1 MSFCVAGVYPK
12 QRRAGGKY
20 CTHCYTSAVEPIQFI
35 SIGRQSFSTKR
46 CESRSTLSPLL
57 THTHT
62 RTCIGNPHGI
72 PWHTM
77 PPKGSGRGR
86 TQHRDADKE
95 PETPFHPAADAATF
109 RDLLIFEERLKQNAA
124 RLQARKRKYEMLL
137 FGFVSFILCLSH
149 FVVISPRS
157 SVFLQYSLAAV
168 LMICLTTLFLFFAS
182 GMHAERIRSANK
194 FVPQANRSLRN
205 FNMYLNTRPARSAA
219 LGTSAGSTSSSSS
232 LSSSIPPAQNSR
244 GELIFSSRVSPDFRQ
259 GYERY
264 RAAFERRRAEKMAA
278 KRAQSWKR
286 WFDFALGRSSEPA
299 TKPGSSVARQ
309 SVESRPRTTRSSK
322 PRSSRASRTTRT
334 DTASNAAAPCHVAS
348 GQLEDMSDAPSEG
361 LSSEGLSDGMSDGMS
376 EGVSEEGGSLSGHEP
391 S

>member
-1 MSFCVAGVYPK
+1 MKIKVSKHP
-12 QRRAGGKY
+12 R
-20 CTHCYTSAVEPIQFI
+20 S
-35 SIGRQSFSTKR
+35 
-46 CESRSTLSPLL
+46 SRSTTPPRPLRIAS
-57 THTHT
+57 HRIASH
-62 RTCIGNPHGI
+62 RI

-77 PPKGSGRGR
+77 PPKGSLRGR
-86 TQHRDADKE
+86 TQHREADKE
-95 PETPFHPAADAATF
+95 PETPFHPTADAATF

-137 FGFVSFILCLSH
+137 FGFISFIVCLSH

-157 SVFLQYSLAAV
+157 SVFLQYSLAGV

-205 FNMYLNTRPARSAA
+205 FNMHLNTRIRSAA
-219 LGTSAGSTSSSSS
+219 SSSTSSTSSW
-232 LSSSIPPAQNSR
+232 SIPPAQNSR
-244 GELIFSSRVSPDFRQ
+244 GELIFSSRVSPEFRE

-286 WFDFALGRSSEPA
+286 WLDYVLGKSSHAVAKPNSTATRRSL
-299 TKPGSSVARQ
+299 
-309 SVESRPRTTRSSK
+309 ESRPRTTRSSK
-322 PRSSRASRTTRT
+322 PKATRTTRAST
-334 DTASNAAAPCHVAS
+334 RANSATTTATPCHVS
-348 GQLEDMSDAPSEG
+348 GQLED
-361 LSSEGLSDGMSDGMS
+361 LSDTLSEAPIGAHSDGLS
-376 EGVSEEGGSLSGHEP
+376 EGVSDEPRSLSGHEP